1 MPDKNKIAEIENQI
15 SELNERIKTMK
26 ATVSALEH
34 VISRLVEVKWLTDR
48 YSIDQLKQDVD
59 SIVEESLNELRIT
72 KARLELLEEKVNLLM
87 NELNRIR
94 RG

>member
-1 MPDKNKIAEIENQI
+1 MPDKDKIAEIESQI

-34 VISRLVEVKWLTDR
+34 VISRLVEVKWLASR
-48 YSIDQLKQDVD
+48 YSIDQLKQDVE
-59 SIVEESLNELRIT
+59 SIVEESLNELRRT
-72 KARLELLEEKVNLLM
+72 KSRLELLEEKVNLLM

>member
-1 MPDKNKIAEIENQI
+1 MPDKDKIAEIENQI
-15 SELNERIKTMK
+15 SELNERIKTIK
-26 ATVSALEH
+26 GTISALEH

>member
-1 MPDKNKIAEIENQI
+1 MPDKDKIAEIENQI
-15 SELNERIKTMK
+15 SELNERIKTIK
-26 ATVSALEH
+26 GTISALEH
-34 VISRLVEVKWLTDR
+34 VISRLVEVKWLADR
-48 YSIDQLKQDVD
+48 YSIEQLKQDVD

>member
-1 MPDKNKIAEIENQI
+1 MSNKDKIAEIENQI

-34 VISRLVEVKWLTDR
+34 VISRLVEVKWLTGR
-48 YSIDQLKQDVD
+48 YSIDQLKQDVE
-59 SIVEESLNELRIT
+59 SIVEESLNELRST
-72 KARLELLEEKVNLLM
+72 KARLELLEEKANLLM

>member
-1 MPDKNKIAEIENQI
+1 MPDKDKIAEIENQI

-34 VISRLVEVKWLTDR
+34 VISRLVEVKWLASR
-48 YSIDQLKQDVD
+48 YSIDQLKQDVE
-59 SIVEESLNELRIT
+59 SIVEESLNELRRT
-72 KARLELLEEKVNLLM
+72 KSRLELLEEKVNLLM

>member
-1 MPDKNKIAEIENQI
+1 MSNKDKIAEIENQI
-15 SELNERIKTMK
+15 SELNERIKTIK
-26 ATVSALEH
+26 GTISALEH

-48 YSIDQLKQDVD
+48 YSIDQLKQDVE
-59 SIVEESLNELRIT
+59 SIVEESLNELRRT
-72 KARLELLEEKVNLLM
+72 KSRLELLEEKVNLLM

>member
-1 MPDKNKIAEIENQI
+1 MPDKDKIAEIENQI
-15 SELNERIKTMK
+15 SELNERIKTIK
-26 ATVSALEH
+26 GTISALEH
-34 VISRLVEVKWLTDR
+34 VISRLVEVKWLADR

-87 NELNRIR
+87 NELNKIR